1 MQKKTSLR
9 ILAIV
14 ILLALVLGGL
24 YWYKNGGFGPKTP
37 EGTIPTPV
45 VLDNTGKQVYVN
57 YVWTLEDGTVFDTN
71 IESVAQ
77 EAGLTRDAYVPL
89 TFVVGN
95 GDTIKWFE
103 NAVKTMKVGET
114 KTVTLQPDEAY
125 GPYNPALVEELPRDT
140 FQQADIV
147 PEVGDSY
154 VDAKGIFSVTE
165 VTDSTVKIDRNN
177 MMAGKVLTFNI
188 TMLQIDTPQEQ
199 PINVTQPELQVE
211 EPAEQTGSSQADL
224 ETPTDTSVEGTV
236 ETQLE

>member
-1 MQKKTSLR
+1 
-9 ILAIV
+9 
-14 ILLALVLGGL
+14 
-24 YWYKNGGFGPKTP
+24 
-37 EGTIPTPV
+37 
-45 VLDNTGKQVYVN
+45 
-57 YVWTLEDGTVFDTN
+57 
-71 IESVAQ
+71 
-77 EAGLTRDAYVPL
+77 
-89 TFVVGN
+89 
-95 GDTIKWFE
+95 
-103 NAVKTMKVGET
+103 MKVGET

-211 EPAEQTGSSQADL
+211 EPAEQTESSQADL